1 MKILSEDLNWIW
13 LFSSVPRPVR
23 FYYCLNSME
32 IQKKIFQYFL
42 QVYLMEKRNEISLW
56 DNIFLQ
62 LHQILKIL
70 DP

>member
-1 MKILSEDLNWIW
+1 MKILSEDLNRIW
-13 LFSSVPRPVR
+13 LFSSGPHPVM
-23 FYYCLNSME
+23 FYYCLNSMD

-42 QVYLMEKRNEISLW
+42 QVYLMEKQNEISFR